1 MQPHGG
7 SKGVNETELWRSLR
21 GKSQAKDEAVRAAEE
36 EQLPPL
42 KWSDQSKK
50 VKTPDLYLKNRMQP
64 RVRGRILA
72 EPGG

>member
-21 GKSQAKDEAVRAAEE
+21 GKSQAKDEAVRVAEE

-42 KWSDQSKK
+42 RMERSKQK
-50 VKTPDLYLKNRMQP
+50 GENAGSVFEK
-64 RVRGRILA
+64 
-72 EPGG
+72 

>member
-21 GKSQAKDEAVRAAEE
+21 GKSQAKDEAVRAADE

-42 KWSDQSKK
+42 RSC
-50 VKTPDLYLKNRMQP
+50 LRMLRRAFAP
-64 RVRGRILA
+64 
-72 EPGG
+72 